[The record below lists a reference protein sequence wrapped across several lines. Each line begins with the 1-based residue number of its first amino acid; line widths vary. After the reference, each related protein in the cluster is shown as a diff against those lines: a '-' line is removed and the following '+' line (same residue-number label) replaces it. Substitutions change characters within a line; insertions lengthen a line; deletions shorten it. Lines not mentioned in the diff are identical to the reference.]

1 MDSSLS
7 AGSHAV
13 RLWHMISPLKAL
25 SLPSLQEAIY
35 PQHAD
40 SLLHYFQFFWFYYIS
55 VYLIYSAIVETVKNG
70 SCDRAS

>member
-25 SLPSLQEAIY
+25 SLPSLQEIIY

-40 SLLHYFQFFWFYYIS
+40 SLLHYFLHHSDLVS
-55 VYLIYSAIVETVKNG
+55 VYLISSNVVETVKNG